1 MIHDK
6 SHLCTWM
13 YDEFIQKFIIMIILL
28 EYANEIK
35 LLNWHRWANWANVL
49 AGEFIKEEKL
59 VIMII
64 LLEYANESKSMLM
77 E

>member
-1 MIHDK
+1 M
-6 SHLCTWM
+6 
-13 YDEFIQKFIIMIILL
+13 
-28 EYANEIK
+28 
-35 LLNWHRWANWANVL
+35 L